1 MENIQS
7 QSRQNRYHG
16 PITSLTHSAMDN
28 DIPALKTCE
37 PQADALITF
46 MLQVA
51 DNRDRA
57 AFGHLFQ
64 YFMPKIRAFGLQR
77 LHEQAA
83 VWTIYHAIDAE
94 LHDPFT
100 GWQALNYI
108 EH

>member
-7 QSRQNRYHG
+7 QSRQTRYHV
-16 PITSLTHSAMDN
+16 PITSLTNSAMDN
-28 DIPALKTCE
+28 EIPASQTCE

-64 YFMPKIRAFGLQR
+64 HFMPKIEPL
-77 LHEQAA
+77 
-83 VWTIYHAIDAE
+83 VYKD
-94 LHDPFT
+94 
-100 GWQALNYI
+100 
-108 EH
+108 